1 MFFELFG
8 PLNLL
13 AEPLH
18 LLAIELVFWAVC
30 ALGASAVIVAVLN

>member
-1 MFFELFG
+1 MFFEFLR

-13 AEPLH
+13 AELLH
-18 LLAIELVFWAVC
+18 LLAIELAFWAVC